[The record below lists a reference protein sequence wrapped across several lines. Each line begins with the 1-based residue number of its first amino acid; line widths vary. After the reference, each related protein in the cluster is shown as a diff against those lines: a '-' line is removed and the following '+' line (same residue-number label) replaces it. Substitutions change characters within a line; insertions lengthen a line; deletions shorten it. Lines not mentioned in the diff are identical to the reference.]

1 MYIVGTN
8 VGDIGLWDVG
18 MRERLVLR
26 NFKVWELSQCS
37 MVLQVC
43 ILIKLLYL
51 VLAFTLFFGW
61 IFSDRRVRLYGGCGA
76 REKVI
81 FVDGVGE
88 QEKKSI
94 LGYFSS
100 VWHSVLMKLIC
111 GTLFLIRC
119 PLCTFFFPHYV

>member
-1 MYIVGTN
+1 MGCGYEGEIGFKELQSLGTFTMLHGLTGMY
-8 VGDIGLWDVG
+8 
-18 MRERLVLR
+18 
-26 NFKVWELSQCS
+26 SH
-37 MVLQVC
+37 QVALPGFG
-43 ILIKLLYL
+43 IYT
-51 VLAFTLFFGW
+51 VFFGW
-61 IFSDRRVRLYGGCGA
+61 IFNDRRVRLYGGCGA